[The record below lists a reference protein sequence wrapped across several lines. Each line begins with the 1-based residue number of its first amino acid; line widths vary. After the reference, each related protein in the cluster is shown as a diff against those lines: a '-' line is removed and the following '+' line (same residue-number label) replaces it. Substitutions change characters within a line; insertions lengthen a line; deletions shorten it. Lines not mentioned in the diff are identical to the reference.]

1 VTLAP
6 AAEPSYA
13 EAVSGAD
20 RDKRVGVLLLE
31 GFTGSPGSLRPWAAH
46 LAAAGFHVSVPCLP
60 GHGTTRRDLDRT
72 TWTDWYDEA
81 QRSFD
86 RLLADSD
93 EVVVGG
99 LSTGGA
105 LSLRLAADRGREVA
119 GLMLVNPAVS
129 TQRRG
134 VLALALLNRVVPSA
148 PGLPDDIKKPG
159 VDERGCSRPPLRAA
173 HSMMRAWKPLR
184 AVLPRVTQ
192 PLLMFRSV
200 EDHVADPSSAT
211 VIRSGVSSRDLTLR
225 MLGNS
230 YHVATLD
237 NDAPAIFEEST
248 QFVRRVTGP

>member
-1 VTLAP
+1 
-6 AAEPSYA
+6 
-13 EAVSGAD
+13 
-20 RDKRVGVLLLE
+20 
-31 GFTGSPGSLRPWAAH
+31 
-46 LAAAGFHVSVPCLP
+46 VSVPSLP
-60 GHGTTRRDLDRT
+60 GHGTTWQDLNRT

-86 RLLADSD
+86 RLRLTSD

-129 TQRRG
+129 TERRS
-134 VLALALLNRVVPSA
+134 VLALPLLKHVVPSA
-148 PGLPDDIKKPG
+148 PALPNDVKKPD
-159 VDERGCSRPPLRAA
+159 VDERGYSRIPLRAA
-173 HSMMRAWKPLR
+173 HSMLRAWKQLR

-200 EDHVADPSSAT
+200 EDHVADPSSAR
-211 VIRSGVSSRDLTLR
+211 VIRARVSSRDLTLR

>member
-20 RDKRVGVLLLE
+20 RDKRVGVLLLQ
-31 GFTGSPGSLRPWAAH
+31 GFTGSPASLRPWAAH
-46 LAAAGFHVSVPCLP
+46 LTGAGFHVSAPCLP
-60 GHGTTRRDLDRT
+60 GHGTTWQDLDRT
-72 TWTDWYDEA
+72 TWTDWYDEV

-134 VLALALLNRVVPSA
+134 VLALALLEHVVPSA